1 MSKRPL
7 PQLPA
12 IQARAGLDFEP
23 TANAL
28 QRWNPAI
35 RAQSDGSDPR
45 PVISIFGYIGDA
57 WSETPATEAYV
68 QSALRAAGDQDV
80 IVNINSPGGSY
91 FVGLAIFNLLRMHK
105 GKVTTRVIGQAA
117 SAASV
122 VAMGGDSLEI
132 GRAAFLMIHNA
143 LVCACGNRHELRAV
157 AEMLEPF
164 DEAMAE
170 LYAARTGKS
179 VEEMVTMMDKE
190 TWIGGD
196 AAVEQGFADNLL
208 AADQIQQEEGQESP
222 SAFARMKIQAALTK
236 AGHSRG
242 SARALLK
249 EFSGTLNAAA
259 TAMPGAGAPAPNIK
273 PSAGGPEPQAHPKP
287 NAQGVRM
294 DLNTLKAEHPELY
307 TQVLN
312 EGREN
317 GHKEGAAAERA
328 RIAAI
333 DAAAVVGHEALT
345 TKAKAEGLS
354 AGDYALQVM
363 AAEKQAREA
372 AAAAL
377 AADAPKPASQ
387 QAPADTVATIKR
399 AEFNA
404 LSVAEQQAKVKA
416 GVKIVD

>member
-1 MSKRPL
+1 
-7 PQLPA
+7 
-12 IQARAGLDFEP
+12 
-23 TANAL
+23 
-28 QRWNPAI
+28 
-35 RAQSDGSDPR
+35 
-45 PVISIFGYIGDA
+45 
-57 WSETPATEAYV
+57 
-68 QSALRAAGDQDV
+68 
-80 IVNINSPGGSY
+80 
-91 FVGLAIFNLLRMHK
+91 
-105 GKVTTRVIGQAA
+105 
-117 SAASV
+117 
-122 VAMGGDSLEI
+122 
-132 GRAAFLMIHNA
+132 
-143 LVCACGNRHELRAV
+143 
-157 AEMLEPF
+157 
-164 DEAMAE
+164 
-170 LYAARTGKS
+170 
-179 VEEMVTMMDKE
+179 
-190 TWIGGD
+190 
-196 AAVEQGFADNLL
+196 
-208 AADQIQQEEGQESP
+208 
-222 SAFARMKIQAALTK
+222 
-236 AGHSRG
+236 
-242 SARALLK
+242 
-249 EFSGTLNAAA
+249 
-259 TAMPGAGAPAPNIK
+259 
-273 PSAGGPEPQAHPKP
+273 
-287 NAQGVRM
+287 M